1 MKIFFSSKAG
11 QYNRFGLAL
20 VGLGMGL
27 HLISGTLN
35 QAALARGRT
44 AMAAACWLA
53 AAALFVGFQ
62 LVDIIP
68 SQVWRVEVGYFGAT
82 AVLCVLLW
90 LLYRRGSAAAIG
102 AADRPRSGAALTA
115 SPASR

>member
-1 MKIFFSSKAG
+1 
-11 QYNRFGLAL
+11 
-20 VGLGMGL
+20 MGL

-44 AMAAACWLA
+44 AAAAACWLT

-82 AVLCVLLW
+82 AVLSVLLW
-90 LLYRRGSAAAIG
+90 LLYRRGSTTSVG
-102 AADRPRSGAALTA
+102 SADRPRSGTALAASA
-115 SPASR
+115 APR